1 MAALRVRLS
10 TEPED
15 RIALQSPYDRAFV
28 DGLKTAIP
36 YAARAWDAERKVWLV
51 WPLYQQELLDYLRA
65 VGAQIQD
72 DRHKADTPA
81 HTAVPA
87 MPEDL
92 AQAFATLHLAPT
104 APLGAADAVFKF
116 WSRHCHPDVGGDPAL
131 FRAAND
137 AIQIIRRYLDPQEPD
152 DDDLPF

>member
-1 MAALRVRLS
+1 MTALRVRLS

-28 DGLKTAIP
+28 DGLKAAIP
-36 YAARAWDAERKVWLV
+36 YAARAWDSERKVWIV
-51 WPLYQQELLDYLRA
+51 WPLYQQDLLDYLRS
-65 VGAQIQD
+65 VSAQVQD
-72 DRHKADTPA
+72 DRTTAPTLTP
-81 HTAVPA
+81 TQIPA

-104 APLGAADAVFKF
+104 APLGAAEAVFKF
-116 WSRHCHPDVGGDPAL
+116 WSRHCHPDVGGDTAL
-131 FRAAND
+131 FLAAND
-137 AIQIIRRYLDPQEPD
+137 AIQVIRRYLDPQEDP

>member
-1 MAALRVRLS
+1 MAQLRVRLS
-10 TEPED
+10 SEPED

-28 DGLKTAIP
+28 DGLKAAIP
-36 YAARAWDAERKVWLV
+36 YAARAWESDRKIWVI
-51 WPLYQQELLDYLRA
+51 WPLYQQELLAYLRD
-65 VGAQIQD
+65 VGAQVQD
-72 DRHKADTPA
+72 DRETA
-81 HTAVPA
+81 HTPTQVPA

-116 WSRHCHPDVGGDPAL
+116 WARHCHPDVGGDPEL

-137 AIQIIRRYLDPQEPD
+137 AIQIIRRYLDPQEQPD
-152 DDDLPF
+152 DDEIPF

>member
-28 DGLKTAIP
+28 DGLKSAIP
-36 YAARAWDAERKVWLV
+36 YAARAWESDRKIWVI
-51 WPLYQQELLDYLRA
+51 WPLYQQDLLDYLRS
-65 VGAQIQD
+65 VGAQVQD
-72 DRHKADTPA
+72 DRETRHTSTP
-81 HTAVPA
+81 VPA

-104 APLGAADAVFKF
+104 APLGGAEAMFKF
-116 WSRHCHPDVGGDPAL
+116 WARHCHPDVGGDPAL

-137 AIQIIRRYLDPQEPD
+137 AIQTIRRYLDPQEIPD
-152 DDDLPF
+152 DDDIPF

>member
-1 MAALRVRLS
+1 MSALRVRLTS
-10 TEPED
+10 EPDARVCIESPYHQGLIEQLKATIPLGSREWNND
-15 RIALQSPYDRAFV
+15 RKRWLVSALYVSDLLTMLQS
-28 DGLKTAIP
+28 L
-36 YAARAWDAERKVWLV
+36 
-51 WPLYQQELLDYLRA
+51 
-65 VGAQIQD
+65 GAQVQD
-72 DRHKADTPA
+72 DRQTTDTP
-81 HTAVPA
+81 TPLPA